1 MDFKTLTS
9 PEIWIIA
16 GIPILFLIGSFL
28 HFLYNFSGD
37 NILIGII
44 APVNESVWEHLKLVL
59 WPIILWWTI
68 YYFAVGE
75 INNIDI
81 NKWFTGAL
89 VSLLTALITI
99 PLLFYFYTEAFGVE
113 SLVIDIMLL
122 FIALLFGQLL
132 GLHFYIYSSGI
143 NFVFSIIIFALS
155 ISIFTLFT
163 FYPPH
168 LPIFKDS
175 TTGKYGTD

>member
-1 MDFKTLTS
+1 
-9 PEIWIIA
+9 
-16 GIPILFLIGSFL
+16 
-28 HFLYNFSGD
+28 
-37 NILIGII
+37 
-44 APVNESVWEHLKLVL
+44 LVL
-59 WPIILWWTI
+59 WPIILWWII

-89 VSLLTALITI
+89 ISLLTALITI

-132 GLHFYIYSSGI
+132 GLHFYIYIYSSGI

-155 ISIFTLFT
+155 IFVFTLFT

-175 TTGKYGTD
+175 TTGEYGTD